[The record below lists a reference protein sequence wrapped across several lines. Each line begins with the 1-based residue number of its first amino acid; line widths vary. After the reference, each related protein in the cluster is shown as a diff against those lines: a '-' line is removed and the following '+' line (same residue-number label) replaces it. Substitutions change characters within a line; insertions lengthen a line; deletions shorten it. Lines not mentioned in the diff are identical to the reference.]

1 VDRPL
6 PLRKVLSY
14 LWLKR
19 GPNLTHRTGLYVI
32 LRGVKL
38 ISWRKLMKRIIVL
51 CAAALLL
58 IASGVYALGDI
69 ARPRDPKE
77 TPTPAASKVVLH
89 TGLQIVPDAKSYE
102 ARLQISQKTLDLIR
116 GSGGST
122 SVNQRMTQRLMQ
134 SSTRTIMAGL
144 FMFLAVSFAGVWLAR
159 SSKRRGQKA
168 MAAVVLVIG
177 LLGAATVIVRA
188 NAGPPGT
195 YLWRNLPQNVSKGQ
209 ATSGGLDIEIV
220 SGDDS
225 GIKLIV
231 PLKKTITS
239 GEE

>member
-1 VDRPL
+1 
-6 PLRKVLSY
+6 
-14 LWLKR
+14 
-19 GPNLTHRTGLYVI
+19 
-32 LRGVKL
+32 
-38 ISWRKLMKRIIVL
+38 MKRIVVL

-58 IASGVYALGDI
+58 IGTGVYAFGDI
-69 ARPRDPKE
+69 ARPKG
-77 TPTPAASKVVLH
+77 TPTPAPRRVVLH

-116 GSGGST
+116 ESGGT
-122 SVNQRMTQRLMQ
+122 SSANQTMTQRLMQ

-159 SSKRRGQKA
+159 SSQRRGQKA
-168 MAAVVLVIG
+168 MAAIVLVVG

-195 YLWRNLPQNVSKGQ
+195 YLWRNLPTNLSKGQ

-220 SGDDS
+220 SGDES

-231 PLKKTITS
+231 PLKKTSTA

>member
-1 VDRPL
+1 
-6 PLRKVLSY
+6 
-14 LWLKR
+14 
-19 GPNLTHRTGLYVI
+19 
-32 LRGVKL
+32 
-38 ISWRKLMKRIIVL
+38 MKRTVVL
-51 CAAALLL
+51 CATVLLL
-58 IASGVYALGDI
+58 IGSAVYVFGDI
-69 ARPRDPKE
+69 ARPKQ
-77 TPTPAASKVVLH
+77 TPTPVTRRVVLH

-116 GSGGST
+116 ESGGTT
-122 SVNQRMTQRLMQ
+122 SSNQTMTQRLMQ

-159 SSKRRGQKA
+159 SSQRRGQKA
-168 MAAVVLVIG
+168 IAAVVLAIG
-177 LLGAATVIVRA
+177 VLGATTVIVRA

-195 YLWRNLPQNVSKGQ
+195 YLWRNLPQNLSKGQ

-231 PLKKTITS
+231 PLKKTNAP